1 MSDEW
6 NNAKVQPATASL
18 DAALRRM
25 AHAPIPEGLEERVK
39 ARLASAPRNA
49 KLLAWPLQFNSD
61 WLRTAAAA
69 AIVVVVAGGG
79 WGVYSRVVRP
89 VENYA
94 IAAPIRAL
102 WTGPALPGGGPGG
115 GMSSAGAMRVP
126 LTLNGTTVNHSGKKH
141 PSRLKSKI
149 QPAAKQPSTP

>member
-49 KLLAWPLQFNSD
+49 KLLAP
-61 WLRTAAAA
+61 
-69 AIVVVVAGGG
+69 AI
-79 WGVYSRVVRP
+79 
-89 VENYA
+89 
-94 IAAPIRAL
+94 
-102 WTGPALPGGGPGG
+102 
-115 GMSSAGAMRVP
+115 
-126 LTLNGTTVNHSGKKH
+126 
-141 PSRLKSKI
+141 
-149 QPAAKQPSTP
+149 Q